1 MLKMYYLLS
10 IFSVLAMLFFSCGP
24 TCEPGQ
30 VLLKEKNE
38 CVVDTCINFHC
49 GTGASCVVTTNGP
62 KCECPSPFQSLDA
75 NGNCYY
81 GGLDEVT
88 CSSKGTVK
96 VSSSGKPYCDCD
108 SGYKQLADGV
118 YSCVPSTLSS
128 FCNGGTC
135 SNGKVIPYFENK
147 PNHGVNFFIT
157 GDGYTESD
165 LSYNGKFAKDATKF
179 IGYLM
184 KREPYKKFAKYVNF
198 YIVFAKSKQHGVDL
212 SCSSDTV
219 NSVFNTCFD
228 NPGRSTIVRIKSS
241 GRNTLNSFI
250 RRSGKSAHLKIVI
263 LNEDRYH
270 AGTAFPSYDLAIFP
284 RKAGLNSE
292 IVTDITL
299 YHEVGHAFG
308 KLGDEYGASGS
319 SFGNPPALS
328 RADRYPNLSL
338 TNNLNIIK
346 WKSLIPDYNVGA
358 VEGGYYRDY
367 NVWRPQNKCVMR
379 SFDTTEMCPVCKEVL
394 VKRFYSILGL
404 RYSIDDFKKEFPPG
418 ATRNSF
424 QTEYNTLSPIE
435 KAQLREIDLK
445 FHNHK
450 HVISREELENIEY

>member
-1 MLKMYYLLS
+1 MLKTYYLFL
-10 IFSVLAMLFFSCGP
+10 IFSILITLFFSCGP

-30 VLLKEKNE
+30 VYSKEENE

-49 GTGASCVVTTNGP
+49 GTGASCVVTKKGPICQCSSAFQTLDENGDC
-62 KCECPSPFQSLDA
+62 KYD
-75 NGNCYY
+75 
-81 GGLDEVT
+81 GLDDVSCSGHGHVT
-88 CSSKGTVK
+88 I
-96 VSSSGKPYCDCD
+96 SSGKPKCSCDT
-108 SGYKQLADGV
+108 GYKEMNNGVLA
-118 YSCVPSTLSS
+118 CVPRTLASY
-128 FCNGGTC
+128 CNGGIC

-147 PNHGVNFFIT
+147 PSGGVNFFIT
-157 GDGYTESD
+157 GDGYTQSD
-165 LSYNGKFAKDATKF
+165 LAYNGKLAKDATKF

-184 KREPYKKFAKYVNF
+184 KREPYKKFAKYINF
-198 YIVFAKSKQHGVDL
+198 YIIFAKSRQEGVDL
-212 SCSSDTV
+212 SCNSNTV

-228 NPGRSTIVRIKSS
+228 NPGGSTIVRIKSS
-241 GRNTLNSFI
+241 GRSTLNNFI

-270 AGTAFPSYDLAIFP
+270 AGTAFPSYNLALFP
-284 RKAGLNSE
+284 RKAGSNAE
-292 IVTDITL
+292 IITDITL

-319 SFGNPPALS
+319 SFSNPPALS
-328 RADRYPNLSL
+328 GADRYPNLSL
-338 TNNLNIIK
+338 TNNLNVIK
-346 WKSLIPDYNVGA
+346 WKSLIPAYNVGA
-358 VEGGYYRDY
+358 VEGGYYRDH

-404 RYSIDDFKKEFPPG
+404 RYNLDDFKREFPPG

-424 QTEYNTLSPIE
+424 QAEYNSLSPLE
-435 KAQLREIDLK
+435 KSQLKKIDLR

-450 HVISREELENIEY
+450 HVILREELENIEH